1 MKQNTAAALD
11 FINRQ
16 GLDNSEWNVMISEV
30 SCSYYGNNLS
40 TEVMMQP
47 HIALYHEKG
56 ENWSIYDKCDYALQ
70 SDELGTIYIYEL

>member
-16 GLDNSEWNVMISEV
+16 DLDNSMWSVQLSEV
-30 SCSYYGNNLS
+30 TCSYYGSNLS
-40 TEVMMQP
+40 EEVTMKP
-47 HIALYHEKG
+47 HIVLYHEKG
-56 ENWSIYDKCDYALQ
+56 EQWSIYDKCDYAMQ